1 LTYLVLGLLVGT
13 EHVTDLSATSSD
25 ISSRDI
31 SVVTNVSG
39 QLSHECV
46 TLESALYVE
55 KGKVAHESPDLVVRL
70 ALGVKVG
77 SSFTTTHHQ
86 TSQGVLED
94 LLETEAI
101 ISTASIA
108 INSQLQDGKV
118 DSGVQSE
125 TTLVRTEGRV
135 ELNSETP
142 VDGNR
147 SVIPLPSNSE
157 VDDSLRNL
165 NDI

>member
-1 LTYLVLGLLVGT
+1 MTYLVLGLLVGT

-46 TLESALYVE
+46 TLISARSFRQ
-55 KGKVAHESPDLVVRL
+55 GRATHESPDLVVRL

-77 SSFTTTHHQ
+77 SSLSTTHHQ

-94 LLETEAI
+94 LFETEAT
-101 ISTASIA
+101 ISTVRIA
-108 INSQLQDGKV
+108 VNSQLQDGKV

-135 ELNSETP
+135 ELDSETP
-142 VDGNR
+142 VDGDR

-157 VDDSLRNL
+157 VDDSLRDL
-165 NDI
+165 DDI